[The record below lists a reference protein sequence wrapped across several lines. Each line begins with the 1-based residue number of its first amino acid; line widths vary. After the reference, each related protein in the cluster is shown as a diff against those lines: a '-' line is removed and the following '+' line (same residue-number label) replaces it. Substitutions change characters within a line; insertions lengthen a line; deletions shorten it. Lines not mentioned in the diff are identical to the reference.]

1 MQDRLRV
8 PALCGSRPPSA
19 VFYRQIDIKKLAKT
33 HLVGSRRVAV
43 IRTVSAAKLDPIL
56 SRCITDSLSHP
67 RSELAFW
74 DNATPTL
81 KQPHLLLSKI
91 VGALDYVW
99 LPSGEL
105 STLMFAGFTR
115 CKTVFGAWSPST
127 SLLANKQKQAEPHLP
142 FPVLRSSVVAI
153 VWAAILAVVSS
164 APAFASLQ
172 VALGNPGLAHFD
184 SDGGVQL
191 DFGLTDQNG
200 QPVGNLT
207 KDDVQVFE
215 DGQPAK
221 ILYFRGVGQGR
232 PVDIVFV
239 LDITE
244 SMQPY
249 IDAVKQNMINF
260 AQDLAQN
267 HRDYRLGLVTFE
279 DYLVSAYPD
288 CHFAYSKTMTPDV
301 QKFTEWVGTLHAGG
315 GGDIPEDPL
324 DALAYAATLPFRP
337 DAQGIIIMITDA
349 PPHVAGDGP
358 DRTGDTGYRLHH
370 PDPNADVTE
379 ETGTTVAA
387 KLSKDGLTLYAVAPP
402 PFIAPQYQE
411 VVQATRGRL
420 YNIVTEE
427 NRFSELVREIGHSIA
442 TEYSLTYLTPR
453 PIEDGTNRSVELR
466 LNYDG
471 QSGAAETSYQVK
483 GVGGAAINVPEAGP
497 GTSGLGTGLVQL
509 SFKWWNG
516 AVPLLAILGLLGLSR
531 IRFGVSPDELQAIVE
546 AQSRAPQPNVAAAA
560 RQVLAQGSRLGARIQ
575 TPTSPAGAPGVVA
588 NSAATGEARLTAVE
602 PIDPIPSEYT
612 LLKTEVSLGR
622 GEDNDI
628 VIPHPSVSRSHARLA
643 RHDGSFMLT
652 DLNSTNGS
660 YVNNHQVQGS
670 AVVDSGSEV
679 RLGDIRFVLRF

>member
-1 MQDRLRV
+1 MFAALTHPKRPSGSQTKPINDSTRSKYDNRGLYHLSLTIFRL
-8 PALCGSRPPSA
+8 S
-19 VFYRQIDIKKLAKT
+19 LAGVVLT
-33 HLVGSRRVAV
+33 A
-43 IRTVSAAKLDPIL
+43 IL
-56 SRCITDSLSHP
+56 T
-67 RSELAFW
+67 LAF
-74 DNATPTL
+74 
-81 KQPHLLLSKI
+81 
-91 VGALDYVW
+91 
-99 LPSGEL
+99 
-105 STLMFAGFTR
+105 
-115 CKTVFGAWSPST
+115 
-127 SLLANKQKQAEPHLP
+127 
-142 FPVLRSSVVAI
+142 
-153 VWAAILAVVSS
+153 S

-207 KDDVQVFE
+207 KDNVQVFE

-279 DYLVSAYPD
+279 DYVVSAYPD
-288 CHFAYSKTMTPDV
+288 CNCPYSKTMTPDV

-324 DALAYAATLPFRP
+324 DALTYAATLPFRP

-358 DRTGDTGYRLHH
+358 DRTGDTGYRVHH
-370 PDPNADVTE
+370 PNPSADVTE
-379 ETGTTVAA
+379 ETGASVAA
-387 KLSKDGLTLYAVAPP
+387 KLGKNGLTLYAVAPP
-402 PFIAPQYQE
+402 PFIAPQYQQI
-411 VVQATRGRL
+411 VQATRGRL

-427 NRFSELVREIGHSIA
+427 NRFPELVREIGHSIA
-442 TEYSLTYLTPR
+442 TEYSLAYLTPR

-466 LNYDG
+466 VNYNG

-483 GVGGAAINVPEAGP
+483 GVGGAAINVPAVGGGAAG
-497 GTSGLGTGLVQL
+497 SATGLVQL
-509 SFKWWNG
+509 SFNWWNG

-531 IRFGVSPDELQAIVE
+531 IRFGVSQDELQAIVD
-546 AQSRAPQPNVAAAA
+546 AQSHAPPPNVAAAA
-560 RQVLAQGSRLGARIQ
+560 RQVLARGAQLGGRNQGPQ
-575 TPTSPAGAPGVVA
+575 TAVPPPRVVA
-588 NSAATGEARLTAVE
+588 NSGVAGEARLTAVE
-602 PIDPIPSEYT
+602 PIDPIPAEYT

-643 RHDGSFMLT
+643 RRNGSFVLT

-660 YVNNHQVQGS
+660 YVNNNPVQGS
-670 AVVDSGSEV
+670 AVVSNGSEV